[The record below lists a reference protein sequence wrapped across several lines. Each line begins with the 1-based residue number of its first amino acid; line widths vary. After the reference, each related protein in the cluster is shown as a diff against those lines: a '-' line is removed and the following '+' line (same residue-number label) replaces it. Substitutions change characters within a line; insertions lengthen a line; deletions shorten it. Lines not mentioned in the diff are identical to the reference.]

1 MNLPQSSAVC
11 DLYAEIAKQAAYEDG
26 TFLLVWRSTNA
37 GQQEEERVLGEN
49 STATLFEMQMQP
61 QNAKNHF
68 YLREKDETPPRKRP
82 VSVYYLLLLIPAW

>member
-11 DLYAEIAKQAAYEDG
+11 DLYAEIAKQAGYEDG
-26 TFLLVWRSTNA
+26 TFLLVWRSVNA
-37 GQQEEERVLGEN
+37 AQQEEEIALGEN

-61 QNAKNHF
+61 HNVKNYF

-82 VSVYYLLLLIPAW
+82 VSAGSM